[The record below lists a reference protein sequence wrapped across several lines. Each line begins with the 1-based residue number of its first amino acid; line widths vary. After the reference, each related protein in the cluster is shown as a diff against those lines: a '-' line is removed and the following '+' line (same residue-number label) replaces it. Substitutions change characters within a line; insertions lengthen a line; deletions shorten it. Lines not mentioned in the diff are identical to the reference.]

1 MAAHDSSSG
10 VFRHEPLAV
19 VGFAC
24 RLPGKSNNP
33 TALWKFLERGGIAD
47 IDPPPS
53 RFNLK
58 GHEDGSKRP
67 KTMRSPGGMFIE
79 DIHPTDL
86 DAQFFG
92 LSKAEAIAMDPQ
104 QRQLLE
110 VVYEGLENSGITL
123 EMLKG
128 TSAGCFVGSF
138 ACDYGDIQS
147 RDPEDRAPNTTVG
160 IGRAMLSNRLSH
172 FLDVKGPSMTIDT
185 ACSGSLQSLDVASR
199 YLQTREITT
208 AIVAGANLYLSPEHC
223 IDLSGLSGAASLT
236 GRCHTFDAKAD
247 GYVKA
252 EAVNVLIVKRLAD
265 ALLSNDPIRAIIRG
279 TASNSDGWTA
289 GIASPSSK
297 AQAEVTR
304 QAYIN
309 AGITE
314 YNATSYLECHG
325 TGTKTGDPVE
335 VKGVASIFCADGTR
349 KDPLYIGS
357 VKSNIGHSE
366 PASGISGVIKTILS
380 MEKGIVPGNPTFE
393 TPNPEIDFEKLRV
406 SVSRK
411 SRPWPKVP
419 FKRASVN
426 SFGFGGSNA
435 HVILDEAKTGA
446 AASQMHFKSSFGQAD
461 DFDFFVEEKLEPPQ
475 VLVFSAND
483 VASLQ
488 SYADSLNKHLLNPAV
503 SVELTDLAHT
513 LSERRTKHFN
523 RAYLIAR
530 SAQVDVHSL
539 KLGKP
544 QSSQPRIGLIFTG
557 QGAQWPQM
565 GKSFLETIPACRA
578 VVERLDRVL
587 QTLKNPP
594 TWTLVDEL
602 TQPRTKQHLQ
612 QPEYSQPLVTAL
624 QLAILEVLR
633 SWGVQPVSATGHSS
647 GEIAAS
653 VAAGLLTSEDAIK
666 VAYFRGRAAADVHDA
681 SKSKHGML
689 AVGLGEH
696 DVIDVLR
703 AEELPIA
710 IACVNSP
717 SSVTLSGEVAALSAL
732 EQRFKEQGKFARLL
746 QVDVA
751 YHSKYVAD
759 IAARY
764 YELMQ
769 QECEFPLADAT
780 YCKMFSSVTGSE
792 NNQACNAD
800 YWRRNMES
808 PVLFNQAVSAALTE
822 DAPADFLI
830 EIGPSGALAGPFK
843 QIKASLGS
851 RAADVSYHAASRRDV
866 AAVDALFEIAGD
878 LFLAGAQVDLARV
891 NQYLPNQQAPST
903 LIDLP
908 NYSWNHSV
916 RHWYESEA
924 SKDWRFRRY
933 PSHDLLGSKVLG
945 TSWHAPSWK
954 KVLKIDEVSWL
965 KDHCIGGQ
973 VLFPAAG
980 YVAMAI
986 EAQFQTSQ
994 SRGFIEEG
1002 RSVHEASYRLRNVAF
1017 NKAMVIEGSESRIM
1031 LTLSREDDGEKS
1043 WSRFTISSFTDEEW
1057 NEHCTGLVALTAG
1070 SKQVASAHDVRPLEF
1085 PTPAAAWYKAM
1096 RDVGYDFGELFQ
1108 PQISIEAVAGSRRSR
1123 AHISFKEPKSSYPQS
1138 PYTVH
1143 PVSIDG
1149 CLQAGAPSLWK
1160 GIRSAVGGAL
1170 VPAMIDDM
1178 SINAREHVVEV
1189 GIATTS
1195 AVFTGVGSSEEAQ
1208 NYRSNITVYDHETH
1222 LPLVQIKGL
1231 RYHKLD
1237 AHDDSADTHSFMRVD
1252 WKPDV
1257 AYLEGEAL
1265 QRYFRSGD
1273 GKQKSALELLIHRD
1287 PAVDVLEV
1295 NLLGDTE
1302 SMWISNKT
1310 SMEASGACG
1319 QYTLATPDAAS
1330 LFTLQSEFREVPGA
1344 RVIHA
1349 NITDAAFDSSSLP
1362 TGYGLVILRASND
1375 AGAELQTA
1383 LANIQRL
1390 LGEDGFLFVHYSA
1403 SLALDTETSTD
1414 SGASGS
1420 HFQVLGPEHEVV
1432 EKMLQDAGYQS
1443 IRNVPQIVP
1452 SSDAYV
1458 SELIAQ
1464 PSRKE
1469 ALSNGISHSVDL
1481 LRLSD
1486 AAHDMSAI
1494 EQAVTDHGF
1503 TVRQVDVEH
1512 LDEIKSRSTVL
1523 IVDEAYTPVL
1533 CDVNQKQWHAIRAL
1547 TERDCKILWIT
1558 AGAQLQVTNPHGALI
1573 NGMAR
1578 VIRAENP
1585 SAALTILDVE
1595 DVSNAHAQ
1603 EAINKLLHDVNT
1615 GTVVEAEY
1623 VERSGVIY
1631 TSRVLLDGP
1640 VNAAQREK
1648 SQGGELQTKHLHE
1661 HPSCVR
1667 MVCERPG
1674 ILESLNFVEV
1684 AEGDLPLE
1692 DDFVEIDM
1700 HAAGLNYKDV
1710 ATSLGLVPE
1719 NQYMLGLEGAGVIR
1733 RLGAGKKA
1741 QRFRIGQRVVLIR
1754 RGSFGNKVQ
1763 CPVEGVHAIP
1773 DWMTFEE
1780 AATLPVVYLAVLYGL
1795 FNLASIQKG
1804 STVLIHS
1811 AAGGVGIA
1819 AMEVCRHVGA
1829 DMFATVGSEEKRVYL
1844 KEKYGLS
1851 DDRIFSSRDSRFAEE
1866 IMRMTDDRGVDIV
1879 LNSLTGDLLDA
1890 SWRIIADCGTMVEI
1904 GKKDILARKG
1914 LAMEPFNRN
1923 ASFRAVDMSADSIT
1937 RPVIAALLSQL
1948 FEMLNGRHVKP
1959 IEPRTVFPY
1968 SKIGDAIRYMRGG
1981 THMGKIILS
1990 REAEHATPLVPIRPA
2005 KRVLQFRDDRSY
2017 LIVGGL
2023 KGLCGSL
2030 AVYLARHGAKHIAI
2044 MARSGYEDERS
2055 QAVLRDLHA
2064 LGASPMLITGDVSKR
2079 EDVKRGFQSAS
2090 PPIGGIIQGAMVL
2103 RDKTYEEM
2111 TVDEFHAAIA
2121 CKVQGTWNLHTAAH
2135 DLELDL
2141 DFFTMLSS
2149 ISGLVGQ
2156 KGQAN
2161 YAAANTFLDAL
2172 AAHRHGQGQRAASVD
2187 LGVIEDVGYIS
2198 ERAAVAA
2205 RLNTAIWKPINEALL
2220 HGIVAASLQ
2229 QQSSRPLH
2237 VASAAH
2243 MVTGIPHP
2251 QPVDAPLVADPRFRA
2266 LRQTAAAAAGTHAA
2280 GGDASSQVR
2289 SLLALAASPAADRH
2303 ALLAATV
2310 GVINAHFMKSLGLG
2324 EPMEPAK
2331 PLTVYGLDSL
2341 AAMEFRNWLRKELQ
2355 VGLTTLEIVGAK
2367 TLNAIGEKVC
2377 EKLGEGGR
2385 V

>member
-1 MAAHDSSSG
+1 MAVHDSSLG

-47 IDPPPS
+47 IEPPLS

-172 FLDVKGPSMTIDT
+172 FLDIKGPSMTIDT

-199 YLQTREITT
+199 YLQTREIST

-265 ALLSNDPIRAIIRG
+265 ALLSKDPIRAIIRG

-304 QAYIN
+304 QAYVN

-357 VKSNIGHSE
+357 IKSNIGHSE

-380 MEKGIVPGNPTFE
+380 MEKGVVPGNPTFE
-393 TPNPEIDFEKLRV
+393 TPNPDIDFEKLRV

-446 AASQMHFKSSFGQAD
+446 AGSQMRFKSSFGQVD
-461 DFDFFVEEKLEPPQ
+461 DFDFFAEEKLEPPQ

-530 SAQVDVHSL
+530 NAQIDVHSL

-544 QSSQPRIGLIFTG
+544 RSSQPRIGLIFTG

-647 GEIAAS
+647 GEIAAA

-681 SKSKHGML
+681 SKAKHGML

-696 DVIDVLR
+696 DVRDMLR

-717 SSVTLSGEVAALSAL
+717 SSVTLSGQVVALTAL
-732 EQRFKEQGKFARLL
+732 EQRLKEQGKFARLL

-764 YELMQ
+764 YELMR
-769 QECEFPLADAT
+769 QECDFPLADAT

-792 NNQACNAD
+792 NNQACNAE

-808 PVLFNQAVSAALTE
+808 PVLFSQAVSAALTE
-822 DAPADFLI
+822 DAAADFII
-830 EIGPSGALAGPFK
+830 EVGPSGALAGPFK

-851 RAADVSYHAASRRDV
+851 GAAHVSYHAASRRDV
-866 AAVDALFEIAGD
+866 AAVDAIFEIAGE

-891 NQYLPNQQAPST
+891 NQYLPNQQPPST

-916 RHWYESEA
+916 RLWYESEA

-1017 NKAMVIEGSESRIM
+1017 KKAMVIEGSESRIM
-1031 LTLSREDDGEKS
+1031 LTLSPEDDGEKS

-1057 NEHCTGLVALTAG
+1057 NEHCTGLVALTVG
-1070 SKQVASAHDVRPLEF
+1070 SQQVASQHDVRPLEF

-1096 RDVGYDFGELFQ
+1096 RDVGYNFGELFQ
-1108 PQISIEAVAGSRRSR
+1108 PQISIEAVAGSRQSR

-1138 PYTVH
+1138 PYSVH

-1178 SINAREHVVEV
+1178 SINSRGHIVEV

-1237 AHDDSADTHSFMRVD
+1237 AHDDSADTHSFMRVA
-1252 WKPDV
+1252 WKPDI
-1257 AYLEGEAL
+1257 AYMEGEAL

-1273 GKQKSALELLIHRD
+1273 GKPKSVLELLIHRD
-1287 PAVDVLEV
+1287 PAVNVLEV
-1295 NLLGDTE
+1295 NMSSDME
-1302 SMWISNKT
+1302 SMWISNKA
-1310 SMEASGACG
+1310 SLEASGACG
-1319 QYTLATPDAAS
+1319 QYTLVTPDPAS
-1330 LFTLQSEFREVPGA
+1330 LFTLQSEFREVPGV
-1344 RVIHA
+1344 RVVHA
-1349 NITDAAFDSSSLP
+1349 NITDAAFDFSSLP
-1362 TGYGLVILRASND
+1362 TNYGLVIVRASND
-1375 AGAELQTA
+1375 DSAELQTA
-1383 LANIQRL
+1383 LVNIQSL
-1390 LGEDGFLFVHYSA
+1390 LGEDGFLLVHYSA

-1432 EKMLQDAGYQS
+1432 EKILQDAGYRS

-1452 SSDAYV
+1452 SSDAYI

-1464 PSRKE
+1464 PSARE
-1469 ALSNGISHSVDL
+1469 ALANGVSHSVDL
-1481 LRLSD
+1481 LRLSNI
-1486 AAHDMSAI
+1486 AHDMSEI
-1494 EQAVTDHGF
+1494 EHSVTDNGF
-1503 TVRQVDVEH
+1503 TVRQLDVEH
-1512 LDEIKSRSTVL
+1512 LGEIKSGSTVL
-1523 IVDEAYTPVL
+1523 IVDEAYKSVL
-1533 CDVNQKQWHAIRAL
+1533 CDVDQKQWHAIRTL
-1547 TERDCKILWIT
+1547 TERDCRILWIT
-1558 AGAQLQVTNPHGALI
+1558 AGAQLQVTNPQGALI

-1595 DVSNAHAQ
+1595 DVSNACAR
-1603 EAINKLLHDVNT
+1603 EAINKLLYDVNN
-1615 GTVVEAEY
+1615 GSVMEAEY
-1623 VERSGVIY
+1623 VERSGVIH

-1640 VNAAQREK
+1640 VNVAQRED
-1648 SQGGELQTKHLHE
+1648 SQGGEFQTKHLHD

-1741 QRFRIGQRVVLIR
+1741 QKFRIGQRVVLIR

-1773 DWMTFEE
+1773 EWMTFEE
-1780 AATLPVVYLAVLYGL
+1780 AATLPVVYLAVIYGL
-1795 FNLASIQKG
+1795 FNLANIQKG

-1819 AMEVCRHVGA
+1819 AMEVCRYVGA
-1829 DMFATVGSEEKRVYL
+1829 EIFATVGSEEKRVHL
-1844 KEKYGLS
+1844 MEKYGLS
-1851 DDRIFSSRDSRFAEE
+1851 NDRIFSSRNSEFAEE
-1866 IMRMTDDRGVDIV
+1866 IMRITNDRGVDIV

-1914 LAMEPFNRN
+1914 LAMDPFNRN

-1948 FEMLNGRHVKP
+1948 FEMLNGRHVRP

-1981 THMGKIILS
+1981 THMGKIIIS
-1990 REAEHATPLVPIRPA
+1990 REAENSTPLVPIRPA
-2005 KRVLQFRDDRSY
+2005 KRVVHFRDDRSY

-2030 AVYLARHGAKHIAI
+2030 AVYLARNGAKHIAI

-2055 QAVLRDLHA
+2055 QAVLLDLHA
-2064 LGASPMLITGDVSKR
+2064 LGASPTLITGDVSKM
-2079 EDVKRGFQSAS
+2079 EDVKKCFQSAS

-2111 TVDEFHAAIA
+2111 RVDEFHAATA
-2121 CKVQGTWNLHTAAH
+2121 CKVQGTWNLHTAAQ
-2135 DLELDL
+2135 DLNLDL
-2141 DFFTMLSS
+2141 SFFTMLSS

-2172 AAHRHGQGQRAASVD
+2172 AAYRHGRGLPASSVD

-2220 HGIVAASLQ
+2220 HRIVRASLL

-2237 VASAAH
+2237 VASAPH

-2251 QPVDAPLVADPRFRA
+2251 QPVDAPLVADPRFRG
-2266 LRQTAAAAAGTHAA
+2266 LRQTAAAGTHAA
-2280 GGDASSQVR
+2280 AGDASSEVR
-2289 SLLALAASPAADRH
+2289 SLLALAASPAVDKH
-2303 ALLAATV
+2303 ALLAAAV
-2310 GVINAHFMKSLGLG
+2310 GVINGHFMKSLGLG

-2355 VGLTTLEIVGAK
+2355 VSVTTLEIVGAK

-2377 EKLGEGGR
+2377 EKLGEGGKQ
-2385 V
+2385 

>member
-1 MAAHDSSSG
+1 M
-10 VFRHEPLAV
+10 
-19 VGFAC
+19 
-24 RLPGKSNNP
+24 
-33 TALWKFLERGGIAD
+33 
-47 IDPPPS
+47 
-53 RFNLK
+53 
-58 GHEDGSKRP
+58 
-67 KTMRSPGGMFIE
+67 
-79 DIHPTDL
+79 
-86 DAQFFG
+86 
-92 LSKAEAIAMDPQ
+92 
-104 QRQLLE
+104 
-110 VVYEGLENSGITL
+110 
-123 EMLKG
+123 
-128 TSAGCFVGSF
+128 
-138 ACDYGDIQS
+138 
-147 RDPEDRAPNTTVG
+147 
-160 IGRAMLSNRLSH
+160 
-172 FLDVKGPSMTIDT
+172 
-185 ACSGSLQSLDVASR
+185 
-199 YLQTREITT
+199 
-208 AIVAGANLYLSPEHC
+208 
-223 IDLSGLSGAASLT
+223 
-236 GRCHTFDAKAD
+236 
-247 GYVKA
+247 
-252 EAVNVLIVKRLAD
+252 
-265 ALLSNDPIRAIIRG
+265 
-279 TASNSDGWTA
+279 
-289 GIASPSSK
+289 
-297 AQAEVTR
+297 
-304 QAYIN
+304 
-309 AGITE
+309 
-314 YNATSYLECHG
+314 
-325 TGTKTGDPVE
+325 
-335 VKGVASIFCADGTR
+335 
-349 KDPLYIGS
+349 
-357 VKSNIGHSE
+357 
-366 PASGISGVIKTILS
+366 
-380 MEKGIVPGNPTFE
+380 
-393 TPNPEIDFEKLRV
+393 

-435 HVILDEAKTGA
+435 HVILDEAKTA
-446 AASQMHFKSSFGQAD
+446 ATASQPCFKSSFGQTD
-461 DFDFFVEEKLEPPQ
+461 EFDFFAEDTLEPPQ

-488 SYADSLNKHLLNPAV
+488 SYAESLKKHLLNPAV
-503 SVELTDLAHT
+503 SVELTDLAYT
-513 LSERRTKHFN
+513 LSERRTTHFN

-530 SAQVDVHSL
+530 SAQIDVHSL

-565 GKSFLETIPACRA
+565 GKSFLDTIPACRD

-594 TWTLVDEL
+594 AWNLVDEL
-602 TQPRTKQHLQ
+602 TQPRTRQHLQ

-681 SKSKHGML
+681 SKTKHGML

-696 DVIDVLR
+696 EAEDMLR
-703 AEELPIA
+703 ADELPIA

-717 SSVTLSGEVAALSAL
+717 SSVTLSGEVVALSAL
-732 EQRFKEQGKFARLL
+732 EQRLKEQGKFARLL

-751 YHSKYVAD
+751 YHSKYVSD

-764 YELMQ
+764 YELMS
-769 QECEFPLADAT
+769 QECEFPLADAS

-792 NNQACNAD
+792 NIQACNAD
-800 YWRRNMES
+800 YWRKNMES
-808 PVLFNQAVSAALTE
+808 PVLFNQAVSAALTD
-822 DAPADFLI
+822 DAPAHFLI
-830 EIGPSGALAGPFK
+830 EVGPSGALAGPFK

-851 RAADVSYHAASRRDV
+851 RAADVSYHAASKRDP
-866 AAVDALFEIAGD
+866 AAVDALFQIAGD

-891 NQYLPNQQAPST
+891 NQYLPTEQAPST

-916 RHWYESEA
+916 KLWYESEA

-954 KVLKIDEVSWL
+954 KVLKVDEVSWL

-1031 LTLSREDDGEKS
+1031 LTLSPEDDGEKS
-1043 WSRFTISSFTDEEW
+1043 WSRFTVSSFTDEEW
-1057 NEHCTGLVALTAG
+1057 NEHCTGLVALTDG
-1070 SKQVASAHDVRPLEF
+1070 SKQAAPAHDVRPLEF
-1085 PTPAAAWYKAM
+1085 PTPAGAWYKAM

-1108 PQISIEAVAGSRRSR
+1108 PQISIEAAAGSRQSR
-1123 AHISFKEPKSSYPQS
+1123 AHISFKEPISSYPQS
-1138 PYTVH
+1138 PYSVH

-1149 CLQAGAPSLWK
+1149 CLQAGAPSLWR

-1178 SINAREHVVEV
+1178 SINAREHVVEI
-1189 GIATTS
+1189 GIASTS
-1195 AVFTGVGSSEEAQ
+1195 AVFTGVGSTDEAQ
-1208 NYRSNITVYDHETH
+1208 NYRSNISVYDHDTH

-1231 RYHKLD
+1231 RYHKLY
-1237 AHDDSADTHSFMRVD
+1237 AHDDAADTHSFMRLA

-1265 QRYFRSGD
+1265 QRHFQSGD
-1273 GKQKSALELLIHRD
+1273 GKQRSALELLIHRD

-1295 NLLGDTE
+1295 NLMNDTE

-1310 SMEASGACG
+1310 SLEANGACG
-1319 QYTLATPDAAS
+1319 QYTLVTPDTGS
-1330 LFTLQSEFREVPGA
+1330 LFALKSAFREVPGA
-1344 RVIHA
+1344 QIVHA
-1349 NITDAAFDSSSLP
+1349 NIADAAFDCSSLP
-1362 TGYGLVILRASND
+1362 ADYGLVIVRASND
-1375 AGAELQTA
+1375 ANAELQTA
-1383 LANIQRL
+1383 VANIQNL
-1390 LGEDGFLFVHYSA
+1390 LAEDGFLFVHYSA
-1403 SLALDTETSTD
+1403 SLALDTETSTN
-1414 SGASGS
+1414 SGTSGS
-1420 HFQVLGPEHEVV
+1420 HFQILGPDHAVV
-1432 EKMLQDAGYQS
+1432 EKIIQDEGYRS

-1452 SSDAYV
+1452 SSDAYI

-1464 PSRKE
+1464 PRLKE
-1469 ALSNGISHSVDL
+1469 ALTNGVSHSVDL

-1486 AAHDMSAI
+1486 TAHDVSEI
-1494 EQAVTDHGF
+1494 EQSITENGF
-1503 TVRQVDVEH
+1503 TVRHVDVEQ
-1512 LDEIKSRSTVL
+1512 LGEIKYGSTVL
-1523 IVDEAYTPVL
+1523 IVDEAYASVL
-1533 CDVNQKQWHAIRAL
+1533 CDIDHKQWHAIRAL

-1558 AGAQLQVTNPHGALI
+1558 AGAQMQVTNPQGALI

-1595 DVSNAHAQ
+1595 DVSNAHAR
-1603 EAINKLLHDVNT
+1603 EAIKKLLHDVNDKS
-1615 GTVVEAEY
+1615 VKEAEY

-1640 VNAAQREK
+1640 VNTAQRED
-1648 SQGGELQTKHLHE
+1648 SQGGEFETQHLHE

-1684 AEGDLPLE
+1684 AEGDLALE

-1741 QRFRIGQRVVLIR
+1741 QKFRIGQRVVLIR

-1795 FNLASIQKG
+1795 FNLANIQKG

-1819 AMEVCRHVGA
+1819 AMGVCQYVGA
-1829 DMFATVGSEEKRVYL
+1829 EIFATVGSEEKRAYL
-1844 KEKYGLS
+1844 IEKYGLS
-1851 DDRIFSSRDSRFAEE
+1851 SDRIFSSRSSKFAEE
-1866 IMRMTDDRGVDIV
+1866 IMRITNDRGVDIV

-1948 FEMLNGRHVKP
+1948 FEMLNGRHVRP

-1981 THMGKIILS
+1981 THMGKIIIS
-1990 REAEHATPLVPIRPA
+1990 REAENATPLVPIRPA
-2005 KRVLQFRDDRSY
+2005 KRVLHFRDDRSY

-2030 AVYLARHGAKHIAI
+2030 AVYLARSGAKHIAI
-2044 MARSGYEDERS
+2044 MARSGYDDVRS
-2055 QAVLRDLHA
+2055 HAVLRDLHA
-2064 LGASPMLITGDVSKR
+2064 LGATPILITGDVSR
-2079 EDVKRGFQSAS
+2079 MEDVTKGFQSVS

-2111 TVDEFHAAIA
+2111 TVEEFHATIA
-2121 CKVQGTWNLHTAAH
+2121 CKVQGTWNLHTAAQE
-2135 DLELDL
+2135 LGLDL
-2141 DFFTMLSS
+2141 SFFTMLSS

-2172 AAHRHGQGQRAASVD
+2172 AVYRHGRSQPASSVD

-2220 HGIVAASLQ
+2220 HRILRASLL

-2237 VASAAH
+2237 AASASH
-2243 MVTGIPHP
+2243 MVTGIPYP
-2251 QPVDAPLVADPRFRA
+2251 QPADAPLLADPRFRA
-2266 LRQTAAAAAGTHAA
+2266 LRHTAAAGSHAA
-2280 GGDASSQVR
+2280 TGDASSEVR
-2289 SLLALAASPAADRH
+2289 SLLALAASPVVDKH

-2355 VGLTTLEIVGAK
+2355 VSVTTLEIVGAK

-2377 EKLGEGGR
+2377 EKLGEGGS
-2385 V
+2385 

>member
-1 MAAHDSSSG
+1 M
-10 VFRHEPLAV
+10 
-19 VGFAC
+19 
-24 RLPGKSNNP
+24 
-33 TALWKFLERGGIAD
+33 
-47 IDPPPS
+47 
-53 RFNLK
+53 
-58 GHEDGSKRP
+58 
-67 KTMRSPGGMFIE
+67 
-79 DIHPTDL
+79 
-86 DAQFFG
+86 
-92 LSKAEAIAMDPQ
+92 
-104 QRQLLE
+104 
-110 VVYEGLENSGITL
+110 
-123 EMLKG
+123 
-128 TSAGCFVGSF
+128 
-138 ACDYGDIQS
+138 
-147 RDPEDRAPNTTVG
+147 
-160 IGRAMLSNRLSH
+160 
-172 FLDVKGPSMTIDT
+172 
-185 ACSGSLQSLDVASR
+185 
-199 YLQTREITT
+199 
-208 AIVAGANLYLSPEHC
+208 
-223 IDLSGLSGAASLT
+223 
-236 GRCHTFDAKAD
+236 
-247 GYVKA
+247 
-252 EAVNVLIVKRLAD
+252 
-265 ALLSNDPIRAIIRG
+265 
-279 TASNSDGWTA
+279 
-289 GIASPSSK
+289 
-297 AQAEVTR
+297 
-304 QAYIN
+304 
-309 AGITE
+309 
-314 YNATSYLECHG
+314 
-325 TGTKTGDPVE
+325 
-335 VKGVASIFCADGTR
+335 
-349 KDPLYIGS
+349 
-357 VKSNIGHSE
+357 
-366 PASGISGVIKTILS
+366 
-380 MEKGIVPGNPTFE
+380 
-393 TPNPEIDFEKLRV
+393 
-406 SVSRK
+406 
-411 SRPWPKVP
+411 
-419 FKRASVN
+419 N

-435 HVILDEAKTGA
+435 HVILDEASTGA
-446 AASQMHFKSSFGQAD
+446 AASQLHFKSSFGQTN
-461 DFDFFVEEKLEPPQ
+461 DFDFFSEETLRPPR

-488 SYADSLNKHLLNPAV
+488 NYAASLNKHFLNPAV
-503 SVELTDLAHT
+503 CVELADLAHT

-530 SAQVDVHSL
+530 SAQIDVHSL
-539 KLGKP
+539 KIGKP
-544 QSSQPRIGLIFTG
+544 RPSQPRVGLIFTG

-565 GKSFLETIPACRA
+565 GKSFLETIPACRSM
-578 VVERLDRVL
+578 VERLDRVL
-587 QTLKNPP
+587 QTLNNPP
-594 TWTLVDEL
+594 TWSLVEEL

-624 QLAILEVLR
+624 QLAVLEVLR

-681 SKSKHGML
+681 SKVKHGML

-696 DVIDVLR
+696 DVRDMLR
-703 AEELPIA
+703 AEGLEVA
-710 IACVNSP
+710 VACVNSP
-717 SSVTLSGEVAALSAL
+717 SSVTLSGQVDALSTL
-732 EQRFKEQGKFARLL
+732 EQKLKEQGTFARLL

-764 YELMQ
+764 HELMRE
-769 QECEFPLADAT
+769 ECSFPPADAT

-792 NNQACNAD
+792 NDQACNAD

-808 PVLFNQAVSAALTE
+808 PVLFNQAVSAALTDDE
-822 DAPADFLI
+822 PADFLI
-830 EIGPSGALAGPFK
+830 EVGPSGALAGPFK
-843 QIKASLGS
+843 QIKASLGIKVQH
-851 RAADVSYHAASRRDV
+851 VSYHAASRRDV
-866 AAVDALFEIAGD
+866 TAVDALFEIAGD

-891 NQYLPNQQAPST
+891 NQYLPDQPPPST

-908 NYSWNHSV
+908 NYAWNHSV

-1002 RSVHEASYRLRNVAF
+1002 RAVHEASYRLRNVAF
-1017 NKAMVIEGSESRIM
+1017 KKALVIEGSETRIM
-1031 LTLSREDDGEKS
+1031 LTLSPEDKGEKS
-1043 WSRFTISSFTDEEW
+1043 WSRFAISSFTDEEW
-1057 NEHCTGLVALTAG
+1057 NEHCTGLVALTDA
-1070 SKQVASAHDVRPLEF
+1070 SKQVAAAHDVRPLEF
-1085 PTPAAAWYKAM
+1085 PTPATAWYKAM
-1096 RDVGYDFGELFQ
+1096 RDVGYHFGELFQ
-1108 PQISIEAVAGSRRSR
+1108 PQISIEAVAGRRESR
-1123 AHISFKEPKSSYPQS
+1123 AHLSFKEPKSSYPQS
-1138 PYTVH
+1138 PYAVH

-1160 GIRSAVGGAL
+1160 GIRSAVNGAL

-1178 SINAREHVVEV
+1178 SINAREQIVEV
-1189 GIATTS
+1189 GLAVTS

-1208 NYRSNITVYDHETH
+1208 NHRSNIAVYDHETH
-1222 LPLVQIKGL
+1222 LPLVHIKGL

-1237 AHDDSADTHSFMRVD
+1237 AHDDSADTHAFMRVA

-1257 AYLEGEAL
+1257 AYLQGEAL

-1273 GKQKSALELLIHRD
+1273 GKQMSALEVLVHRD
-1287 PAVDVLEV
+1287 PAVDVLEI
-1295 NLLGDTE
+1295 NLSGDSE
-1302 SMWISNKT
+1302 SMWISNKA
-1310 SMEASGACG
+1310 SLEACGACG
-1319 QYTLATPDAAS
+1319 QYTLLTPDAAS
-1330 LFTLQSEFREVPGA
+1330 LFTLQNEFRGVTGA
-1344 RVIHA
+1344 QVVHA
-1349 NITDAAFDSSSLP
+1349 NITDVAFESSSLP
-1362 TGYGLVILRASND
+1362 TNYGIVIVRASSEANE
-1375 AGAELQTA
+1375 ELQTA
-1383 LANIQRL
+1383 LINIHKL
-1390 LGEDGFLFVHYSA
+1390 LGEDGFLFVRYSA
-1403 SLALDTETSTD
+1403 SPALDTETSTD
-1414 SGASGS
+1414 SGASSS
-1420 HFQVLGPEHEVV
+1420 HFQVLGPEAEVV
-1432 EKMLQDAGYQS
+1432 EKMLQDAGYRY
-1443 IRNVPQIVP
+1443 IRNVPQVIP
-1452 SSDAYV
+1452 SPDAYI

-1464 PSRKE
+1464 PGPTE
-1469 ALSNGISHSVDL
+1469 VLSNGVSHSVVL
-1481 LRLSD
+1481 LRLSHT
-1486 AAHDMSAI
+1486 AHDTSEL
-1494 EQAVTDHGF
+1494 EQSVTDNGV
-1503 TVRQVDVEH
+1503 TVRQVDVDH
-1512 LDEIKSRSTVL
+1512 LGEIESGSTVL
-1523 IVDEAYTPVL
+1523 IVDEAYEPVL
-1533 CDVNQKQWHAIRAL
+1533 CDVEQKQWHAIRTL
-1547 TERDCKILWIT
+1547 TESDCRILWIT

-1585 SAALTILDVE
+1585 LAALTILDVE
-1595 DVSNAHAQ
+1595 NVSSTHAR
-1603 EAINKLLHDVNT
+1603 EAINKLLHDVNNR
-1615 GTVVEAEY
+1615 TVTESEY
-1623 VERSGVIY
+1623 VERAGVIY

-1640 VNAAQREK
+1640 VNTAQRDA
-1648 SQGGELQTKHLHE
+1648 SQGAEFQTKHLHE

-1684 AEGDLPLE
+1684 AKGDLPLE

-1719 NQYMLGLEGAGVIR
+1719 DQYMLGLEGAGIIR

-1741 QRFRIGQRVVLIR
+1741 QKFRIGQRVVLIR

-1795 FNLASIQKG
+1795 FNLANIQKG

-1829 DMFATVGSEEKRVYL
+1829 EVFATVGSDEKRAYL
-1844 KEKYGLS
+1844 TEKYGIS
-1851 DDRIFSSRDSRFAEE
+1851 EDRIFSSRESKFAED
-1866 IMRMTDDRGVDIV
+1866 IMRITMDRGVDIV

-1937 RPVIAALLSQL
+1937 RPVVAALLSQL
-1948 FEMLNGRHVKP
+1948 FEMLNGRHVSP

-1981 THMGKIILS
+1981 THMGKIVIS
-1990 REAEHATPLVPIRPA
+1990 REAENATPLVPIRPA
-2005 KRVLQFRDDRSY
+2005 KRVVHFRNDRSY

-2030 AVYLARHGAKHIAI
+2030 AVYLARNGARHMAI

-2055 QAVLRDLHA
+2055 QAVLRDLNA
-2064 LGASPMLITGDVSKR
+2064 LGVSPTLITGDVSKM
-2079 EDVKRGFQSAS
+2079 EDVKKGFQSTS

-2135 DLELDL
+2135 DLGLNL
-2141 DFFTMLSS
+2141 SFFTMLSS

-2161 YAAANTFLDAL
+2161 YAAANTFLDSL
-2172 AAHRHGQGQRAASVD
+2172 AMYRHEQGLPASSVD

-2220 HGIVAASLQ
+2220 HRIVAASLL
-2229 QQSSRPLH
+2229 QQSHRPLH
-2237 VASAAH
+2237 VASAPH
-2243 MVTGIPHP
+2243 MVTGIPYP
-2251 QPVDAPLVADPRFRA
+2251 QPGDAPLVADPRFRA
-2266 LRQTAAAAAGTHAA
+2266 LRQTAAVGTQAAAD
-2280 GGDASSQVR
+2280 DASSEVR
-2289 SLLALAASPAADRH
+2289 SLLALAASPAVDTH

-2310 GVINAHFMKSLGLG
+2310 AVLNGHFMKSLGLG
-2324 EPMEPAK
+2324 EPMEAAK
-2331 PLTVYGLDSL
+2331 PLTMYGLDSL
-2341 AAMEFRNWLRKELQ
+2341 AAMEVRNWLRKELQ
-2355 VGLTTLEIVGAK
+2355 VGVTTLEIVGAK

-2377 EKLGEGGR
+2377 EKLREGKQ
-2385 V
+2385 